1 MEVISNELEYKPK
14 VSNHSTILYR
24 QVSPQQ
30 AGTINL
36 VSSAPSGLSEFIIS
50 PSVWNPSK
58 SKLNFTIYCGDVVNN
73 YNYINANLL
82 TAISRVVLYDSATNA
97 VWCDCSNFE
106 KYASLMT
113 PLGTHI
119 DDFITKDTGGGAS
132 ATTTLKYSD
141 DIVKSFID
149 TNNASQSDNTSVN
162 LYTNNPF
169 LSRRQYYIGA
179 VGTGG
184 TAGNLYV
191 RASVPLSAFK
201 FTALALDKQMYA
213 PSNLVLQIY
222 WNRTDNFAFQ
232 TTSATNPASG
242 LSVAVATISEI
253 SLTLANEGNLAITS
267 QVINKVMS
275 EGLQLAIPYPTT
287 TRQSISSSSAHSY
300 NLQLTRGYGNRILFL
315 ATAPFSAGT
324 PLGTQYPNLYN
335 AHTPVNISTIN
346 TFINNV
352 ALKSQSGFDVVKGE
366 DLSIAN
372 KKLINKCAIQT
383 LSDYYNSDYVFID
396 SFVGERPLCEI
407 DTTEIDGLDVG
418 TQSSTWQIQTT
429 LSSAT
434 AYNYITAIVGQKT
447 LSISNQG
454 SMVM

>member
-30 AGTINL
+30 GGTISL

-58 SKLNFTIYCGDVVNN
+58 SKLNFTIYCDDANAK

-119 DDFITKDTGGGAS
+119 DDFITKDTGGGAV

-141 DIVKSFID
+141 DIVKSFAT
-149 TNNASQSDNTSVN
+149 TNNASQSDNSSVN
-162 LYTNNPF
+162 LFTNNPY

-179 VGTGG
+179 LGTGTGG
-184 TAGNLYV
+184 AGSLYV
-191 RASVPLSAFK
+191 RASIPLSAFK
-201 FTALALDKQMYA
+201 FTALALDKQMYS
-213 PSNLVLQIY
+213 PSNLVLQVY
-222 WNRTDNFAFQ
+222 WNKTDNFAFQ
-232 TTSATNPASG
+232 TASASDPASG
-242 LSVAVATISEI
+242 TSVVTSSISEI

-287 TRQSISSSSAHSY
+287 TRQSITSSSAHSY

-324 PLGTQYPNLYN
+324 NVNQYN

-352 ALKSQSGFDVVKGE
+352 ALKSQAGFDVVKGE

-372 KKLINKCAIQT
+372 KKLINKSAIQT